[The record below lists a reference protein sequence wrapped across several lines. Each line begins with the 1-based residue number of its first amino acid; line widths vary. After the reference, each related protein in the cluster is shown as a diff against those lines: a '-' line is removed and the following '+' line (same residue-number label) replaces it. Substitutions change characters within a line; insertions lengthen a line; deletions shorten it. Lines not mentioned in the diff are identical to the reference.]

1 MKQLGKSFLLV
12 ITYVVIILISLPSG
26 LSPFGGKT
34 TLNTKKIDSNIEK
47 LKQLSWFKSLY
58 EDEKYRSL
66 FLGNR
71 KVRGYLQSSSRVK
84 GMIKSEYA
92 QKRFKAL
99 LEKQVQH
106 QNVNHKKIY

>member
-1 MKQLGKSFLLV
+1 MKQLLLV
-12 ITYVVIILISLPSG
+12 ITYVVIILISLPAGG
-26 LSPFGGKT
+26 LSPFGGNT

-66 FLGNR
+66 FFANR
-71 KVRGYLQSSSRVK
+71 KVRGYLQSSIRVNRV
-84 GMIKSEYA
+84 IKSEYA
-92 QKRFKAL
+92 QKRFAAI

-106 QNVNHKKIY
+106 RNTNRK